1 VNILETKIASE
12 ARKHGIDKYILKEDQ
27 YLFTYEPANN
37 KMILEVNAADL
48 VVFHSPSIMVV
59 SGATA
64 KYINEISC
72 SGGGENR
79 THKLLGGDFE
89 VAYIDTATTWHFV
102 KCKPPFV
109 VASRG
114 IVNFTVLLPTPIIG
128 ASGYI
133 LGVSI
138 IPIS

>member
-1 VNILETKIASE
+1 VNILEAKIASE
-12 ARKHGIDKYILKEDQ
+12 ARRRGIDKYILKEDQ
-27 YLFTYEPANN
+27 YLFTYQPANS
-37 KMILEVNAADL
+37 KMTLEVNAADL

-59 SGATA
+59 SGGEA
-64 KYINEISC
+64 KFINEISC
-72 SGGGENR
+72 SGGGEDR

-89 VAYIDTATTWHFV
+89 LAYVDTATTWHFV

-128 ASGYI
+128 CSGYI